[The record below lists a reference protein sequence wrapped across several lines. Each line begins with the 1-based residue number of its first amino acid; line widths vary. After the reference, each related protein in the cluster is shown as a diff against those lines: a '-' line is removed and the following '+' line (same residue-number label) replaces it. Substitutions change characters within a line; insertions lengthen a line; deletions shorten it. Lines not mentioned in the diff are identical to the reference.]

1 MNSRNKTQQVSGLVA
16 SKKYN
21 GDSEVM
27 NSRDHYRPLPKLLKK
42 HLEETARIRA
52 EMSAIEAE
60 LEAERFKVALIY
72 MLIISITA
80 IAAVAVIAL
89 TFF

>member
-1 MNSRNKTQQVSGLVA
+1 MT
-16 SKKYN
+16 
-21 GDSEVM
+21 
-27 NSRDHYRPLPKLLKK
+27 SRDCYRPLPELLKK

-52 EMSAIEAE
+52 EMLEIESE
-60 LEAERFKVALIY
+60 LEAARFKVTLIY

-80 IAAVAVIAL
+80 IAAVAAIAF

>member
-1 MNSRNKTQQVSGLVA
+1 MT
-16 SKKYN
+16 
-21 GDSEVM
+21 
-27 NSRDHYRPLPKLLKK
+27 SRDCYRPLPELLKK
-42 HLEETARIRA
+42 HLQETARIRA
-52 EMSAIEAE
+52 AMLEIEAE
-60 LEAERFKVALIY
+60 LEAARFKVALIY